1 MTANM
6 YAGAVD
12 TAHAKEN
19 RLFGAISGNHDP
31 STSGAPATTTAAAA
45 AAAAGTGS
53 HTSTE
58 PHPSRCESP
67 LLPMGQTSSHQRGG
81 DIGWHSRQLS
91 QVSNRQS
98 QMSMMR
104 KDYAIHDAEDDD
116 SEEGQRMAGAK
127 GTKGGRGPRQHMN
140 HRPRMT
146 MPRAK
151 SYRIHTSSGTH
162 ASPVRD
168 LSSKLKSAY
177 RKLNPKR
184 MHKSAQPD
192 SEGAA
197 VSNHSHTHTHRWPVG
212 SSSAAMEQHPSGSSP
227 LKLSR

>member
-12 TAHAKEN
+12 TTQAKEN
-19 RLFGAISGNHDP
+19 RLFGAISGHQDP
-31 STSGAPATTTAAAA
+31 SASGAAATATATATGI
-45 AAAAGTGS
+45 AGTGS

-91 QVSNRQS
+91 QVSNRHS

-104 KDYAIHDAEDDD
+104 KDYAIHDAEGDD

-184 MHKSAQPD
+184 MHKSAQPGP
-192 SEGAA
+192 ETGAA
-197 VSNHSHTHTHRWPVG
+197 SNHSHGHSNRWPAG
-212 SSSAAMEQHPSGSSP
+212 SSGVAMEQHASGSSP